1 MVNDERHVAII
12 GGGVI
17 GLSAALAAA
26 QHGHRVTVLDP
37 VIENHARGTGASWM
51 AGGMLAPVTEAWFGE
66 EARLALDIAAL
77 KAWPAFARDISAI
90 AQRELAINTTGT
102 LQIALDIDDAREL
115 ERIRNF
121 QNSIGLA
128 AHSLS
133 RDELLDLEP
142 LLSPNVVGGSLI
154 STDLSVDNRSLL
166 LTLKNACEKVGVHFV
181 SKRVTELKSKG
192 NRVHQVVIADARLEV
207 DELVIAAGAW
217 SSELVNMLELSDPG
231 LIPTIR
237 PIRGEILRL
246 RSDITAINHTLR
258 AHVHGFQV
266 YLVPRAHGE
275 IVVGATQFERGFD
288 ARPTAGGVYE
298 LLRDS
303 RELLPYI
310 SEMEF
315 LEAGVGLRPGSPDNA
330 PIIDRI
336 PGVEN
341 AILATGHYRNGILLT
356 SIAGE
361 VVAALLAHSELPA
374 DAEFVS
380 LARFSEVVQ

>member
-1 MVNDERHVAII
+1 MVSNERHVAII

-17 GLSAALAAA
+17 GLSAALTAR

-37 VIENHARGTGASWM
+37 IIDDHARGTGASWM

-77 KAWPAFARDISAI
+77 KAWPAFAKNISAI
-90 AQRELAINTTGT
+90 SERELAINTTGT

-121 QNSIGLA
+121 QNSVGLD
-128 AHSLS
+128 AHALS

-154 STDLSVDNRSLL
+154 STDLSVDNRSLV
-166 LTLKNACEKVGVHFV
+166 LTLKGACEKVGVHFIA
-181 SKRVTELKSKG
+181 SHVTEILRMG
-192 NRVHQVVIADARLEV
+192 NQVHQVVTAHERLEI
-207 DELVIAAGAW
+207 DEVVIAAGAW
-217 SSELVNMLELSDPG
+217 SNEIVSMLRLPNPG
-231 LIPTIR
+231 SIPTIR
-237 PIRGEILRL
+237 PIKGEILRL
-246 RSDITAINHTLR
+246 RSEINAIKHTLR

-266 YLVPRAHGE
+266 YLVPRADGQ

-303 RELLPYI
+303 RELLPFI
-310 SEMEF
+310 NEMEF

-330 PIIDRI
+330 PIIDRV

-341 AILATGHYRNGILLT
+341 VIIATGHYRNGILLT

-361 VVAALLAHSELPA
+361 VVAALLAHISPPA
-374 DAEFVS
+374 DAHYVS
-380 LARFSEVVQ
+380 LARFSRVIQ

>member
-1 MVNDERHVAII
+1 MVSNEMHVAII

-17 GLSAALAAA
+17 GLSAALTAA
-26 QHGHRVTVLDP
+26 QHGHRITVLDP
-37 VIENHARGTGASWM
+37 IIEDHARGNGASWM

-77 KAWPAFARDISAI
+77 KAWPAFARNISAI
-90 AQRELAINTTGT
+90 AERELAINMTGT

-115 ERIRNF
+115 ERVRNF
-121 QNSIGLA
+121 QNSVGLA
-128 AHSLS
+128 AHALS

-142 LLSPNVVGGSLI
+142 LLSPNIVGGSLI
-154 STDLSVDNRSLL
+154 STDLSVDNRSSV
-166 LTLKNACEKVGVHFV
+166 LTLKSACEKVGVHFV
-181 SKRVTELKSKG
+181 AARVTEVLRKG
-192 NRVHQVVIADARLEV
+192 NRVHQVVAGDERLDI

-217 SSELVNMLELSDPG
+217 SSDLVNMLQLPNPG
-231 LIPTIR
+231 SIPTIR

-310 SEMEF
+310 NEMEL
-315 LEAGVGLRPGSPDNA
+315 LEVGVGLRPGSPDNA

>member
-1 MVNDERHVAII
+1 MVNYERHVAII

-17 GLSAALAAA
+17 GLSAALTAA

-77 KAWPAFARDISAI
+77 KAWPAFARNISAI
-90 AQRELAINTTGT
+90 AQQELAINTTGT

-121 QNSIGLA
+121 QNSVGLDA
-128 AHSLS
+128 YALS

-154 STDLSVDNRSLL
+154 STDLSVANRSLVL
-166 LTLKNACEKVGVHFV
+166 ALKSGCEKVGVHFV
-181 SKRVTELKSKG
+181 SKRVTEIQRKG
-192 NRVHQVVIADARLEV
+192 KRVHQVVTTDERLEV

-217 SSELVNMLELSDPG
+217 SSELVNMLELSNPRS
-231 LIPTIR
+231 IPTIR

-246 RSDITAINHTLR
+246 RSDITAITHTLR
-258 AHVHGFQV
+258 AQVHGFQV

-330 PIIDRI
+330 PIIDRL

-361 VVAALLAHSELPA
+361 VVAALIAHREAPA
-374 DAEFVS
+374 DAQFVS
-380 LARFSEVVQ
+380 LARFSGVVQ